1 MPSARLTTGTFR
13 AWLVAIAALAAILS
27 GATQVTAQ
35 EPASATAEAAPKPQH
50 GIAIH
55 GDIKYPPDFQHF
67 DYVNPNAPKGG
78 TARLA
83 GFGTF
88 DNLNPYILK
97 GNTAVGTGL
106 MFDTL
111 LVASADEPSSD
122 YGLVAESLEVPE
134 DRSWVIFNLRPE
146 ARFHDGSPMTAD
158 DVVFS
163 FNIIR
168 SKGSP
173 QRRSYYASVDTVE
186 KLGERRVKFTF
197 KPGDNRELPVILGSL
212 PVLSKAYW
220 ENREFDRTTVEP
232 PLASGPYR
240 IDSLE
245 PGRSITYRRVAD
257 YWARDLPV
265 RRGQHNFDVI
275 RYDYYRDIGVAIEGF
290 KAGEFDL
297 REENSAKNWATAYD
311 VPAVRQGLIKK
322 ETLGEELH
330 PPGLQGYYYNTR
342 RPVFADRRVREAL
355 AYAFDFEWVNRQLAY
370 GAFTRSR
377 SYFSEP
383 GLRAEGLPD
392 GDELAILAPYRDRL
406 PPEVFSAEYHPPSS
420 DREGGIRANLLTALR
435 LLKTAGWEVNAQGVL
450 VNIQSGEPM
459 SFEIL
464 LNQPGLERMT
474 GPFLRNLKRL
484 GINARMRTVDSSQYQ
499 NRMNDYDFDM
509 TIIIVPQSSSPG
521 NEQRDFFSSASA
533 TTPGTYNWS
542 GISDPVVDELI
553 ELLIAAPDRHS
564 LEVRTRAL
572 DRVLQWGFYAIP
584 NYHVRGE
591 WVVYWNKFG
600 HPDITPLHGYQFTAW
615 WIDPA
620 LEATVAARR
629 RSEAVN
635 RDAGAAPDK
644 SPYGLTAIL
653 AVAAGAAGLLLI
665 VWRIRRRASSA
676 NKDSVTP

>member
-1 MPSARLTTGTFR
+1 M
-13 AWLVAIAALAAILS
+13 VLAAALS
-27 GATQVTAQ
+27 GATRVEAQ
-35 EPASATAEAAPKPQH
+35 EPATATANAAPKPEH

-78 TARLA
+78 TARMA

-97 GNTAVGTGL
+97 GNNAVGVGL

-122 YGLVAESLEVPE
+122 YGLVAESLEVPD

-173 QRRSYYASVDTVE
+173 QRRSYYASVTHVE
-186 KLGERRVKFTF
+186 KLGERRVKFVF

-220 ENREFDRTTVEP
+220 EAREFDRTTIEP
-232 PLASGPYR
+232 PLTSGPYR
-240 IDSLE
+240 IESLE

-257 YWARDLPV
+257 YWGRDLPV
-265 RRGQHNFDVI
+265 MRGLYNFDVI

-311 VPAVRQGLIKK
+311 IPAVRQGLIKK
-322 ETLGEELH
+322 ETLGEEIH

-383 GLRAEGLPD
+383 GLRAEGLPES
-392 GDELAILAPYRDRL
+392 DELAILEPYRDRV
-406 PPEVFSAEYHPPSS
+406 PPEVFTEEYHPPSS
-420 DREGGIRANLLTALR
+420 NREGGIRANLLTALR
-435 LLKTAGWEVNAQGVL
+435 ILKTAGWEVNGQGVL
-450 VNIQSGEPM
+450 VNTQTGEPM

-464 LNQPGLERMT
+464 LSQPSLERMT

-484 GINARMRTVDSSQYQ
+484 GINARMRTVDSSQYL
-499 NRMNDYDFDM
+499 NRLNEYDFDM
-509 TIIIVPQSSSPG
+509 TISIVPQSSSPG
-521 NEQRDFFSSASA
+521 NEQRDFFSSSSA
-533 TTPGTYNWS
+533 KTAGTYNWA

-553 ELLIAAPDRHS
+553 ESVIAAPDRHS

-600 HPDITPLHGYQFTAW
+600 RPDITPLHGYQFAAW

-620 LEATVAARR
+620 LEATVARR
-629 RSEAVN
+629 RTEAVD
-635 RDAGAAPDK
+635 RGANATPDK
-644 SPYGLTAIL
+644 SPYGLTTIL
-653 AVAAGAAGLLLI
+653 AATGMAGVLLI
-665 VWRIRRRASSA
+665 VWRIRRRRGASSG
-676 NKDSVTP
+676 NKDSVAP